1 MLEENRN
8 KKRTKDER
16 KTKPKR
22 NNQFKSRWK
31 PKDFDVREIIT
42 ELREKENYLS
52 ESLKRE
58 MIIII

>member
-8 KKRTKDER
+8 KKRAKDER

-22 NNQFKSRWK
+22 SNQFKSRWK

-42 ELREKENYLS
+42 DLR
-52 ESLKRE
+52 
-58 MIIII
+58 